1 MTTSSTLK
9 ILHGTCRIHS
19 DGLSLILWMETDI
32 RRKKANTQLYPYCG
46 NPAAVR
52 RLIDDVLNK
61 TGHRA
66 DIVSVSAFIP
76 VIGDIPLVSNELSG
90 LVDVGNSPDSGII
103 TMREW
108 KIDALSLDP
117 VSGFEF
123 LVRIAGNSEKTG
135 IMVGS
140 DLKFWITAAN
150 LAKTLIGAGKILPA
164 VTDEGESIRSRWML
178 LLETRDEQ
186 NIVYE
191 LSRKMPESCLMLNYG
206 FTDPESLTRAF
217 LSSVVDST
225 CRNYAAGIKP
235 PMSQNSVGDIYRWI
249 LSLATDNS
257 LVSYGKSLTIRKI
270 MEWSRRIHQRL
281 DSPLRMGF
289 RLTPPDD
296 ERGQWKLE
304 FLIQS
309 KADPTLVVPLSD
321 VWNGNNPA
329 LSFIRK
335 ITEFPE
341 EFILQSLG
349 VAQSIYPEIGRGLQ
363 YAKPWGINLST
374 DQVYEFLKK
383 YASVLNGSD
392 FGLVLPDWWHA
403 KRRIAARIRAS
414 PAKSSGSAGLS
425 ASSLINYEL
434 EITVDGEPI
443 SEKDLRRLASLKIPL
458 VRIGERWIEIEKG
471 QIESA
476 LKMIEKG
483 KHGVQISTLLS
494 MDAEPDTLPIQEIS
508 GKGWIS
514 DLLKGKSRE
523 VGVEAP
529 TTFSGKLR
537 KYQEE
542 GLSWMSFLSDLGF
555 GSCLAD
561 DMGLGKTIQ
570 IIAYLLHRKQ
580 SKSGGVTLIVCPTS
594 VVTNWLHELGK
605 FAPTLK
611 VLVHHG
617 IDRRKEDA
625 FISDLVGYDVVLTSY
640 SLVQRDFQTIS
651 KVNWDG
657 IVADEAQYIKNQWT
671 KQSKAIKALQGN
683 FRIALTGTPI
693 ENRLSELWSIFEF
706 INPGYLGTQKR
717 FRDLFAVPV
726 EKEGDERA
734 GSVLSR
740 LIAPLVL
747 RRLKSDRRIAPDLPE
762 KDEAKV
768 YVPVT
773 QEQATLYS
781 ATVEGMLQSLEDKE
795 GIERKGMVLA
805 TITKLKRLLDH
816 PSLVSGDTDRR
827 SERSQKLKRLL
838 EMLEETVSDG
848 RKALVFTQYVDA
860 GKIIK
865 EETQRLLGQEVLLL
879 SGEVPRPLRD
889 QMVQRFQDNNGPKIF
904 VISVR
909 AGGFGLN
916 LTAATTVFHFDRW
929 WNPAVEDQATDRAYR
944 IGQTKNVQVYKF
956 VSTGTIEEKIDGIIE
971 SKGRIT
977 EKIVK
982 ASGESWITEL
992 SNSALKDIMS
1002 LRADA
1007 LSLGGGD

>member
-1 MTTSSTLK
+1 MTATSALK
-9 ILHGTCRIHS
+9 ILHGTCWLQS
-19 DGLSLILWMETDI
+19 GGLLLILWMETDVK
-32 RRKKANTQLYPYCG
+32 RKKANPRLYPYCEKSL
-46 NPAAVR
+46 AVKKFIDNT
-52 RLIDDVLNK
+52 LINS
-61 TGHRA
+61 GRHA
-66 DIVSVSAFIP
+66 DITSVIAHIP
-76 VIGDIPLVSNELSG
+76 TTGNFPLVSNELSG
-90 LVDVGNSPDSGII
+90 LVEIDSSPEPGTIQ
-103 TMREW
+103 MQEW
-108 KIDALSLDP
+108 TIDAVSLNP
-117 VSGFEF
+117 AYAFEF
-123 LVRIAGNSEKTG
+123 LIGIADHVDKNGVV
-135 IMVGS
+135 IGS
-140 DLKFWITAAN
+140 DLKFWISAAN
-150 LAKTLIGAGKILPA
+150 LAKHLIGAGKILPA
-164 VTDEGESIRSRWML
+164 VVEEGESIRSRWML

-186 NIVYE
+186 NLVYE

-206 FTDPESLTRAF
+206 YTDPESLTRAF

-235 PMSQNSVGDIYRWI
+235 PMSENNVGDIYRWA

-257 LVSYGKSLTIRKI
+257 LVSYGKSVAIRRI

-289 RLTPPDD
+289 RLTAPDN
-296 ERGQWKLE
+296 EQGQWKLE

-321 VWNGNNPA
+321 VWNRNNPA

-349 VAQSIYPEIGRGLQ
+349 VAQSIYPEISRGLQ
-363 YAKPWGINLST
+363 YAKPWGIDLST
-374 DQVYEFLKK
+374 EQVYEFLKK
-383 YASVLNGSD
+383 YATVLNGSD

-403 KRRIAARIRAS
+403 KKRIASRIRAS
-414 PAKSSGSAGLS
+414 PANSSGTARLG

-434 EITVDGEPI
+434 EIMVDGEPI
-443 SEKDLRRLASLKIPL
+443 SEKELRRLASLKVPL
-458 VRIGERWIEIEKG
+458 VRIGERWVEIEKG

-483 KHGVQISTLLS
+483 KYGVQISTLLS
-494 MDAEPDTLPIQEIS
+494 MDAEPDTLPIMEIS
-508 GKGWIS
+508 GKGWVS
-514 DLLKGKSRE
+514 DLLNGKSRE
-523 VGVEAP
+523 TGVEAP
-529 TTFSGKLR
+529 ARFAGKLR

-542 GLSWMSFLSDLGF
+542 GLSWISFLSDLGF

-570 IIAYLLHRKQ
+570 IIAYLLHRKEING
-580 SKSGGVTLIVCPTS
+580 GGVTLIVCPTS
-594 VVTNWLHELGK
+594 VVTNWLHELGR
-605 FAPTLK
+605 FAPTLN

-651 KVNWDG
+651 KVKWDG
-657 IVADEAQYIKNQWT
+657 IVADEAQYIKNQGT

-683 FRIALTGTPI
+683 FRIALTGTPV

-706 INPGYLGTQKR
+706 INPGYLGTPKR

-740 LIAPLVL
+740 LISPFVL
-747 RRLKSDRRIAPDLPE
+747 RRLKSDKKIAPDLPE
-762 KDEAKV
+762 KNEAKM

-781 ATVEGMLQSLEDKE
+781 ATVEGMLESLADKE
-795 GIERKGMVLA
+795 GIERKGLVLA

-827 SERSQKLKRLL
+827 GERSQKLKRLL
-838 EMLEETVSDG
+838 EMLEETVSEG
-848 RKALVFTQYVDA
+848 HKALVFTQYVDA

-879 SGEVPRPLRD
+879 SGEVPRPIRD
-889 QMVQRFQDNNGPKIF
+889 QMVQRFQDSSGPKIF

-956 VSTGTIEEKIDGIIE
+956 VSTGTIEEKIDSLIE

-992 SNSALKDIMS
+992 SNGALKDIMS
-1002 LRADA
+1002 LRTDA
-1007 LSLGGGD
+1007 LSLSGGN